1 MGELLSYS
9 TTSGLFML
17 ALYLAYRLF
26 LARDNQHVFNRSVLL
41 CIYLV
46 SFTSIPLYHTIENLI
61 PQHSSQAFILEGIEF
76 SEAFATQAHAPIWGS
91 VLIWIYLSGML
102 IVTAKTIITWIKLIK
117 VIRSGKHIKHEG
129 YTLVITDND
138 SISPFSWIHF
148 VVINRKDYD
157 SNRSAI
163 VTHELKHIAAH
174 HWIDLLAAQ
183 IVCIVN
189 WFNPASWLMRDELM
203 LVHEYQADMAV
214 IESGHNPQDYQL
226 LLIKKAVGSRF
237 PSLANSLNH
246 SKLKKRITMMYKE
259 KSSAGR
265 KFRALALV
273 PMLAL
278 AIGIASVPAVRAAL
292 VTIGNSAISVDK
304 GNENLAANKITV
316 QRFKITNLNS
326 DGNETTVIIRGEG
339 LGNNITVS
347 GGTFTNDGNTYNATS
362 LKCDMTDGVATITA
376 IFPFSGL
383 YSEPTMTLMVNGKE
397 VPFELKNLAGDI
409 QSISVKNKPD
419 NASSGPIIIKGT
431 SSSLPKDMAI
441 YLDGKK
447 ISEAE
452 LKALGPDKIA
462 SISIDKNGKAI
473 SITSKE

>member
-9 TTSGLFML
+9 TTCGLFML

-61 PQHSSQAFILEGIEF
+61 PQHSSQAFILEGLEF

-214 IESGHNPQDYQL
+214 IESGHNSQDYQL
-226 LLIKKAVGSRF
+226 LLIEKAVGSRF

-304 GNENLAANKITV
+304 GKENPAANKITV

-326 DGNETTVIIRGEG
+326 DGN
-339 LGNNITVS
+339 
-347 GGTFTNDGNTYNATS
+347 NTYNATS

-383 YSEPTMTLMVNGKE
+383 YSDPTMTLMVNGKE

-452 LKALGPDKIA
+452 LKALGSDKIA